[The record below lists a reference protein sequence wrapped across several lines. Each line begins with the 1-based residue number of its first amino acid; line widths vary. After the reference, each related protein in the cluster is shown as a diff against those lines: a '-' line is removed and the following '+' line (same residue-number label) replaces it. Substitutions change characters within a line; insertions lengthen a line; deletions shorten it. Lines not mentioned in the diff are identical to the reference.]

1 MPGQPWTQEELDSLL
16 RQVIVE
22 RKPLPQLSVPGKTTA
37 AINNQ
42 RRRLKEA
49 GLLENSFSGLRH
61 VPWTIRELRQL
72 ARLTGEHGFSAAF
85 IAQLQLI
92 PGRSQHAISKMMG
105 RHGLGSPGVKS
116 RARNARRLTPE
127 RRRELEGFLR
137 EEGRFWPSAA
147 VAGQWG
153 LAAQT
158 VNGMRRRL
166 GVALSWKEARAS
178 EGYRMGQQRRAR
190 AFANQ
195 LHHRWQEWRARREQ
209 RFRAAQS
216 QLAQSPG
223 APPRRICVVCG
234 EHWFATRY
242 FFHVQTRQRDR
253 AISAT
258 SMSRTCRLCRA
269 AQRRGLE
276 RELQKPARTLAA

>member
-1 MPGQPWTQEELDSLL
+1 
-16 RQVIVE
+16 
-22 RKPLPQLSVPGKTTA
+22 
-37 AINNQ
+37 
-42 RRRLKEA
+42 
-49 GLLENSFSGLRH
+49 
-61 VPWTIRELRQL
+61 LRQL
-72 ARLTGEHGFSAAF
+72 ARLTEEHGFSAAF

-105 RHGLGSPGVKS
+105 RHGLGNPLIKS

-127 RRRELEGFLR
+127 RRRELDRFLR
-137 EEGRFWPSAA
+137 EEGRFCPSAA
-147 VAGQWG
+147 VARQWG

-178 EGYRMGQQRRAR
+178 KAYYVGQERRAR
-190 AFANQ
+190 EFSDQ
-195 LHHRWQEWRARREQ
+195 LRRRWEEWRVRREQ
-209 RFRAAQS
+209 QFRAAQS
-216 QLAQSPG
+216 RLAQSPG

-253 AISAT
+253 SIST

-269 AQRRGLE
+269 AQRRERE